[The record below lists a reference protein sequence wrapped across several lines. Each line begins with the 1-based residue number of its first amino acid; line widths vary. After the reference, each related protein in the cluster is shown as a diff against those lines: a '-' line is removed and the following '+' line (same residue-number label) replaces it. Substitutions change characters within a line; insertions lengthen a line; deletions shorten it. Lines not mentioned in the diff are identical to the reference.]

1 MAKFL
6 VKYEEVL
13 CRTILVE
20 AEDEFEAE
28 DKVREAVEDETIVLD
43 NSDFCGSEINVYE
56 SGDDDEKWY
65 QIVL

>member
-20 AEDEFEAE
+20 AEDEFKAE
-28 DKVREAVEDETIVLD
+28 DKVREAVENETIVLD
-43 NSDFCGSEINVYE
+43 DSDFCGSEINVYE
-56 SGDDDEKWY
+56 SGNDDEKWY
-65 QIVL
+65 RMVL